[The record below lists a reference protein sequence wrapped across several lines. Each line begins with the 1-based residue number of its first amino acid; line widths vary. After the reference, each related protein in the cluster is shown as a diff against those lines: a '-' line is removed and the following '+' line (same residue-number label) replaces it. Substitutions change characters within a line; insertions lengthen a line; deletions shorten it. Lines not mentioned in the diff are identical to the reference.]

1 MSEQNVSRFGVKRPS
16 ITKCTVKH
24 MEQCNDLLPP
34 FHRNG
39 NLEALPAHSLS
50 TFIAD
55 RDPVNLQR
63 IEIHIEFTDRPKRVR
78 FADSVKGG
86 DGDPRRQRLNRRNA
100 LKSRESVAERE
111 RASVSLSG
119 SAGSSAS
126 SLLNLPDLEPATMST
141 EKEVIGISE
150 DESMDIDVESDS
162 GFRFGERARVRSSQS
177 VHWVKVDDFG
187 LDFFLCSF
195 PQLLTTHHLVHCHRG
210 MYEWIQTDS
219 LLMDIV
225 HRFMEQHDGSTNDI
239 SLRFQIRPR
248 SDTKSD
254 AKSIANAKQFV
265 VDGLRR
271 IDRVR
276 KDEAS
281 SKRRQSHRWNALSM
295 SLEDD
300 DENENALFLVRS
312 DDDDDDDIDLNV
324 DHHRY
329 AAIYNDDSQ
338 HLLMEDVIEAIHQN
352 ENGPK
357 QPESSEQPLPSSSM
371 SSHSPSPSAG
381 AGSWQ
386 SGLCGLCHQKY
397 SMKQRAL
404 SKARSMDSD
413 TASNQEQH
421 WIECGVCNKWYHQD
435 CSGLDE
441 EQYAAFQQDEGKTY
455 RCLICNEQ

>member
-1 MSEQNVSRFGVKRPS
+1 M
-16 ITKCTVKH
+16 
-24 MEQCNDLLPP
+24 
-34 FHRNG
+34 G
-39 NLEALPAHSLS
+39 NP
-50 TFIAD
+50 D
-55 RDPVNLQR
+55 
-63 IEIHIEFTDRPKRVR
+63 
-78 FADSVKGG
+78 
-86 DGDPRRQRLNRRNA
+86 
-100 LKSRESVAERE
+100 
-111 RASVSLSG
+111 
-119 SAGSSAS
+119 GSSA
-126 SLLNLPDLEPATMST
+126 

-150 DESMDIDVESDS
+150 DESMDIDSDS
-162 GFRFGERARVRSSQS
+162 GFRFGERAGPSSSRS

-210 MYEWIQTDS
+210 MFEWIQTDS

-225 HRFMEQHDGSTNDI
+225 RRSMEQHDGSPNAI
-239 SLRFQIRPR
+239 SLRFQVRPR

-254 AKSIANAKQFV
+254 AKSMENAKQFV

-281 SKRRQSHRWNALSM
+281 SKRRRRNGGGAVSVSM
-295 SLEDD
+295 AMAMAMDED

-312 DDDDDDDIDLNV
+312 EDDDDDDLDLNV

-338 HLLMEDVIEAIHQN
+338 HLLMEDVIEAIHRN

-357 QPESSEQPLPSSSM
+357 LTESADLDVDPDAEQPLPSSSTA
-371 SSHSPSPSAG
+371 SSSLSPSPS

-404 SKARSMDSD
+404 SKAMDSES
-413 TASNQEQH
+413 ASNQQQH
-421 WIECGVCNKWYHQD
+421 WIECGVCNKWYHSD

-441 EQYAAFQQDEGKTY
+441 EQYAAFQLNEEKKY
-455 RCLICNEQ
+455 RCLLCAEQ